1 MLVAH
6 LLPPHSTSCTS
17 TRLCCPA
24 LAPLHRQEPSARV
37 GSHLTSHSRAWA
49 KYWCVFLCWSFHI
62 GKAKLPKSV
71 NPLAV
76 PPPNAPHRGGYHLGS
91 RWCCY
96 ISSPVHTLL
105 GFIHYFPT
113 LSIAPYRLQHVVPKH
128 TGRHTV
134 NKTNGQIRK
143 LIAQKWPL
151 RRAAARAA

>member
-1 MLVAH
+1 MH
-6 LLPPHSTSCTS
+6 FDKTLLSSSGPVTQTGAQRQGRFPPHLPLPCLSQVLVRFPLLILPYRESKAAKVCKPVSCSSSKRT
-17 TRLCCPA
+17 
-24 LAPLHRQEPSARV
+24 
-37 GSHLTSHSRAWA
+37 
-49 KYWCVFLCWSFHI
+49 
-62 GKAKLPKSV
+62 
-71 NPLAV
+71 
-76 PPPNAPHRGGYHLGS
+76 PPWWLSPGS

-105 GFIHYFPT
+105 GFIHDFPT
-113 LSIAPYRLQHVVPKH
+113 PSIAPYRLQHVVPKH